1 MAYRP
6 TEKTQARKAAVK
18 NRLLDAA
25 LFLVAGGGFN
35 ALTIT
40 AVAQQAGIAT
50 GAVYKHFQSKAD
62 LCAEVFRLAT
72 EKEVAVVRETALC
85 EGAPAT
91 RLLGTIETF
100 ALRALR
106 GRRLAYALIAEP
118 VDTLVDAERLR
129 YRQAYAEIFR
139 QLIEDGIGSG
149 DFPAQASAV
158 SAAALVGAIT
168 ESLVGPLSWQMNVR
182 PDVEQTRLIRSIQ
195 AFCLRA
201 VAMKTLGDENYSA
214 ETLSQDLLSTR

>member
-6 TEKTQARKAAVK
+6 TEKTQARKAALK
-18 NRLLDAA
+18 QRLLDAA
-25 LFLVAGGGFN
+25 LLLVAGGGFS
-35 ALTIT
+35 ALTIQ

-50 GAVYKHFQSKAD
+50 GAIYKHFESKAQ
-62 LCAEVFRLAT
+62 LCAEIFRLAT
-72 EKEVAVVRETALC
+72 EKEVTMVSQAALRE
-85 EGAPAT
+85 GRPAA
-91 RLLGTIETF
+91 RLLDAIETF

-129 YRQAYAEIFR
+129 YRQAYAGIFE
-139 QLIEDGIGSG
+139 QLVEEGILAG
-149 DFPAQASAV
+149 DFPAQAAAV

-168 ESLVGPLSWQMNVR
+168 ESLVGPLSWQMNNQ
-182 PDVEQTRLIRSIQ
+182 PSMEQTRLIRSIQ

-201 VAMKTLGDENYSA
+201 VAMKTPDDEIRPAAMLGG
-214 ETLSQDLLSTR
+214 